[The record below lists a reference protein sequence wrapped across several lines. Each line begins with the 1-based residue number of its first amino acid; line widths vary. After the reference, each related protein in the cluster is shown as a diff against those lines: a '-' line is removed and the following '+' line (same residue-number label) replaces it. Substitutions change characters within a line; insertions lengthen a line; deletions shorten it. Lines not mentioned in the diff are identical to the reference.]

1 MIDYLIL
8 PEHQLVLNWNRGN
21 TSINECMEYTL
32 KIQEDPDHSP
42 DFDVITDVT
51 ELQQD
56 YTPQEIW
63 QMVHHSK
70 SYRPGTRPKKNAIIA
85 PSDRTYGT
93 SRMYEQLA
101 NGFTPYET
109 AVFRDWTSALEWLEK
124 DPDTI
129 FECLKESRLARKIK
143 F

>member
-8 PEHQLVLNWNRGN
+8 PQYQLILNWNRGD
-21 TSINECMEYTL
+21 TSINECMEYTR
-32 KIQEDPDHSP
+32 KIQQDPDHSP

-51 ELQQD
+51 QLQRA
-56 YTPQEIW
+56 YTSQEIW

-85 PSDRTYGT
+85 PSNRTYGT

-101 NGFTPYET
+101 NGFSPYET
-109 AVFRDWTSALEWLEK
+109 AVFRDWTSALEWLGK
-124 DPDTI
+124 DPAVI
-129 FECLKESRLARKIK
+129 FKCLKEKQTPDK
-143 F
+143 HPF

>member
-8 PEHQLVLNWNRGN
+8 PEHQLVLSWNRGK
-21 TSINECMEYTL
+21 TSINECMEYIL
-32 KIQEDPDHSP
+32 KLHKDPDHSP

-56 YTPQEIW
+56 YTPQEVW

-70 SYRPGTRPKKNAIIA
+70 TYKPGTRPKKNAIIA

-93 SRMYEQLA
+93 SRMYEQLTD
-101 NGFTPYET
+101 GLSPFET

-124 DPDTI
+124 DPAAI
-129 FECLKESRLARKIK
+129 FKCLKENRRTEKLI